1 MVQEN
6 GQQVTIGFIQQRK
19 KMTESLIYREVEQ
32 GSDAWLEIRRGKVTA
47 SRVADVMA
55 KTKTGVSASR
65 ANYLI
70 ELALQRVTGVIEP
83 SYKNDAMQW
92 GTDNEQTA
100 RTAFEVAH
108 NVFVDQVAFVDHPT
122 IKNFGCSPDGVIG
135 DSLLEL
141 KCPYQSAVHW
151 SYFKDGCPSKY
162 YTQIQAQMSCTGA
175 KSGWF
180 VSFDP
185 RMPTRSQLYIEEVLR
200 EEEFIKKLEDEV
212 KQFLNE
218 VEIESQL
225 MKGE

>member
-1 MVQEN
+1 
-6 GQQVTIGFIQQRK
+6 
-19 KMTESLIYREVEQ
+19 MTENKYLNIEQ
-32 GSDAWLEIRRGKVTA
+32 GSESWLQIRLGKVTA

-65 ANYLI
+65 GNYLI
-70 ELALQRVTGVIEP
+70 ELALQRVTGVIEA
-83 SYKNDAMQW
+83 SYTNDAMQW
-92 GTDNEQTA
+92 GKDNEQTA

-122 IKNFGCSPDGVIG
+122 IKDFGCSPDGIIG

-175 KSGWF
+175 KSVWF

-212 KQFLNE
+212 LKFLNE
-218 VEIESQL
+218 VEVESNL
-225 MKGE
+225 MRGE

>member
-1 MVQEN
+1 MYEN
-6 GQQVTIGFIQQRK
+6 II
-19 KMTESLIYREVEQ
+19 Q
-32 GSDAWLEIRRGKVTA
+32 GSESWLQLRLGKCTA
-47 SRVADVMA
+47 SRVADVTA

-65 ANYLI
+65 GNYLI

-83 SYKNDAMQW
+83 FYKNDAMQW

-122 IKNFGCSPDGVIG
+122 IKDFGCSPDGVIG
-135 DSLLEL
+135 NSLLEL

-175 KSGWF
+175 KSVWF

-185 RMPTRSQLYIEEVLR
+185 RMPTRSQLYIEEVMR

-218 VEIESQL
+218 VEVESNL
-225 MKGE
+225 MRGE

>member
-1 MVQEN
+1 MIAN
-6 GQQVTIGFIQQRK
+6 KYLNI
-19 KMTESLIYREVEQ
+19 EQ
-32 GSDAWLEIRRGKVTA
+32 GSESWLRIRLGKVTA

-65 ANYLI
+65 GNYLI

-122 IKNFGCSPDGVIG
+122 IKDFGCSPDGIIG

-175 KSGWF
+175 KSVWF

-185 RMPTRSQLYIEEVLR
+185 RMPARSQLYIEEVMR
-200 EEEFIKKLEDEV
+200 EEEFIKKMDDYI
-212 KQFLNE
+212 N
-218 VEIESQL
+218 S
-225 MKGE
+225 

>member
-1 MVQEN
+1 
-6 GQQVTIGFIQQRK
+6 
-19 KMTESLIYREVEQ
+19 MTESMIYREVEQ
-32 GSDAWLEIRRGKVTA
+32 GSDSWLELRKGKVTA
-47 SRVADVMA
+47 SRVADVLA

-65 ANYLI
+65 GNYLI

-83 SYKNDAMQW
+83 SFTNDAMQW
-92 GTDNEQTA
+92 GKDNEQTA

-122 IKNFGCSPDGVIG
+122 IKDFGCSPDGIIG

-175 KSGWF
+175 KSVWF

-185 RMPTRSQLYIEEVLR
+185 RMPARSQLYIEEVMR
-200 EEEFIKKLEDEV
+200 DADFIEKLESEV

-218 VEIESQL
+218 VEIESNL